1 MDVEGSWES
10 NSDTCGAGEDRSN
23 DCIPEWVGQKGDLR
37 LDVDE
42 DYSLPPSPEG
52 SLDGPSSHQDIPV
65 DLCCEEDE
73 RNGIYGQWSDSTTAK
88 GFITSSTNFD
98 LQCEGEDPEPRSSAH
113 TRGKVCEDIVIIS
126 SLDEEEPVPTSGN
139 VLPYRRKECGEAFH
153 HLGRLQER
161 QRYHGAERPYRCP
174 VCGKGFFRT
183 ANLRTHKL
191 IHSSDRPN
199 KCPEC
204 DKGFLHKV
212 DLWRHLQNV
221 HKIEHSK
228 TLRGGPLIVV
238 SLKAQSQSSEGLA
251 SSQVDPGE
259 PEREQPKPYVCPTCG
274 KGFRTSNLLFK
285 HKVIHRQEK
294 PYKCQECGKAFVQLL
309 RLKRH
314 QKIHTGERPF
324 HCEECGGA
332 FTRLTSLHRHQRI
345 HTGEKPYSCTY
356 CAQDFTESGSLRR
369 HERIHQMKTS

>member
-1 MDVEGSWES
+1 MDVEVSWES
-10 NSDTCGAGEDRSN
+10 DNDTCGTGEDRSD
-23 DCIPEWVGQKGDLR
+23 DCIPECVGRDGGLR
-37 LDVDE
+37 LDIDE
-42 DYSLPPSPEG
+42 DYSLSPSPEG
-52 SLDGPSSHQDIPV
+52 SLDGPSSRQDIPV
-65 DLCCEEDE
+65 DLHCEAEE
-73 RNGIYGQWSDSTTAK
+73 RNGTYGQWSNSTTASV
-88 GFITSSTNFD
+88 FMTTSTNFD
-98 LQCEGEDPEPRSSAH
+98 LQCEGEDPELCSSAH
-113 TRGKVCEDIVIIS
+113 AGGAQERMSKVCEDIVIIS
-126 SLDEEEPVPTSGN
+126 SLDEEEPVLTYRHKESGE
-139 VLPYRRKECGEAFH
+139 VFC

-161 QRYHGAERPYRCP
+161 QRPHMAERPYRCP

-183 ANLRTHKL
+183 TNLRTHKL

-212 DLWRHLQNV
+212 DLWRHLRNV

-228 TLRGGPLIVV
+228 ALRKGSLIVLP
-238 SLKAQSQSSEGLA
+238 SKAQSQSSKGLT

-274 KGFRTSNLLFK
+274 KGFRTSNLLSK
-285 HKVIHRQEK
+285 HKVIHRQDK
-294 PYKCQECGKAFVQLL
+294 PYECQECGKAFVQLL

-345 HTGEKPYSCTY
+345 HTGEKPYSCAY